1 MRRTSIFLLSALL
14 LGDTAAQAGGLL
26 HKIFSRNEGEN
37 SPLFAR
43 PVGVKLLELEI
54 VQRPARPVAGEFATV
69 QFRVKQ
75 LTDPDPQYIPPPVR
89 IRQFTL
95 SGVQLQHQWLHPN
108 GEGIYEASVPMKE
121 ARRHYLYFETGTN
134 RIVLAKVPWVVLRA
148 AE

>member
-1 MRRTSIFLLSALL
+1 MRRTLIFLLSALL
-14 LGDTAAQAGGLL
+14 LGGTAQAGGLL

-54 VQRPARPVAGEFATV
+54 VRRPARPVTEEFATV

-75 LTDPDPQYIPPPVR
+75 LTNPNPQFIPPPVR
-89 IRQFTL
+89 VRQFTL

-108 GEGIYEASVPMKE
+108 GEGIYEAALPMKE
-121 ARRHYLYFETGTN
+121 ARRHYLYFETGTS